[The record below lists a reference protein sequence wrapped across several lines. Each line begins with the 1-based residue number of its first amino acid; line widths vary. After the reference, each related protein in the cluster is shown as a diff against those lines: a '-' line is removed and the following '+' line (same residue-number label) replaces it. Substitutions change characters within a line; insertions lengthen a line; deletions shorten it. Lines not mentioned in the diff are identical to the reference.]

1 MTIAITGAT
10 GNLGSQVITH
20 LLEKNLNEPVIAV
33 VRNEV
38 KAREQLPTDVE
49 VRYGDY
55 TLHNSLVKAFD
66 GVDKLLFISSP
77 STDDLERTIQHAT
90 VLKAARDAGIAR
102 IYYTSFSNADH
113 SVIPLAKLHVATEAI
128 IKVSGLDYT
137 FLRNPLYTEVFIN
150 PSLKETVSSGT
161 LVSNTGSGRLNTASR
176 SDLAKATAEL
186 LTKVGYK
193 NEVVELASSTTWS
206 FQDLADTLSEVSG
219 NEVEYQAVSS
229 KEALNHFISTGL
241 PEPAA
246 QFTVSLYDAIA
257 DGDIEQP
264 STQLKELIEKETSLK
279 EAVSSSLSS

>member
-20 LLEKNLNEPVIAV
+20 LLEKDLNEPIIAV

-38 KAREQLPTDVE
+38 KAKELLSTDVE

-90 VLKAARDAGIAR
+90 VIKAARDAGVNR

-137 FLRNPLYTEVFIN
+137 LLRNPLYTEVFIN

-161 LVSNTGSGRLNTASR
+161 LVSNTGSGRLNTTSR
-176 SDLAKATAEL
+176 SDLAKATAEV
-186 LTKVGYK
+186 LTKEGYK
-193 NEVVELASSTTWS
+193 NEVLEFAASATWS

-219 NEVEYQAVSS
+219 KEVEYQAVTSN
-229 KEALNHFISTGL
+229 EALNHFITTGL

-264 STQLKELIEKETSLK
+264 STQVKELIKKETSLK
-279 EAVSSSLSS
+279 DAVSSSLLS